1 MNNHM
6 ELVNGL
12 RVITRFYDTQRR
24 AVCRKLSISQMEF
37 DILVFLHNNPGRD
50 TARDIV
56 ALRGLPKSNVSQ
68 AVEVLMGKGLLARSQ
83 DAEDRRRGHPGLTEA
98 AGPRVPQLLEAQ
110 QTFWEQAFRDVSA
123 QDAECLAALYGRIVK
138 NLSEKGGNGN
148 E

>member
-1 MNNHM
+1 M

-83 DAEDRRRGHPGLTEA
+83 DAEDRRRVHLNLTEA
-98 AGPRVPQLLEAQ
+98 AEQLMPQLLEAQ
-110 QTFWEQAFRDVSA
+110 QTFWEQAFRDFSA
-123 QDAECLAALYGRIVK
+123 QDAECFAALYGRIVK

>member
-12 RVITRFYDTQRR
+12 RVITRFYDAQRR
-24 AVCRKLSISQMEF
+24 AVCRKVGISQMEF

-56 ALRGLPKSNVSQ
+56 ALRRLPKSNVSQ
-68 AVEVLMGKGLLARSQ
+68 AVEVLMGKGLLERRQ
-83 DAEDRRRGHPGLTEA
+83 DSEDRRRVHLSLTEA
-98 AGPRVPQLLEAQ
+98 AEQLLPQLLEAQ
-110 QTFWEQAFRDVSA
+110 QTFWEQAFRNFSPR
-123 QDAECLAALYGRIVK
+123 DAECFAALYGRIVK

>member
-1 MNNHM
+1 M

-12 RVITRFYDTQRR
+12 RVITRFYDAQRR
-24 AVCRKLSISQMEF
+24 AVCRKVGISQMEF

-68 AVEVLMGKGLLARSQ
+68 AVDSLAEKGLLLRRQ
-83 DAEDRRRGHPGLTEA
+83 DSRDRRRLHLALTPA
-98 AGPRVPQLLEAQ
+98 AGPI
-110 QTFWEQAFRDVSA
+110 TRDVDEARARFRRQLFHNFSPEERECFFQLNQRLA
-123 QDAECLAALYGRIVK
+123 DNAETQR
-138 NLSEKGGNGN
+138 E

>member
-1 MNNHM
+1 M

-24 AVCRKLSISQMEF
+24 AVCRRLGISQMEF

-68 AVEVLMGKGLLARSQ
+68 AVEVLMSKGMLARRQ
-83 DAEDRRRGHPGLTEA
+83 DAEDRRRVHLSLTEEA
-98 AGPRVPQLLEAQ
+98 DRLMPELLKAQ
-110 QTFWEQAFRDVSA
+110 QTFWEQAFRDFSA
-123 QDAECLAALYGRIVK
+123 EDAACFAALYGRIVN
-138 NLSEKGGNGN
+138 NLAGKGENRN

>member
-1 MNNHM
+1 M

-24 AVCRKLSISQMEF
+24 AVCRRLGISQMEF

-68 AVEVLMGKGLLARSQ
+68 AVEVLMGKGMLARRQ
-83 DAEDRRRGHPGLTEA
+83 DAEDRRRAHLSLTEEA
-98 AGPRVPQLLEAQ
+98 DRLMPELLAAQ
-110 QTFWEQAFRDVSA
+110 QTFWEQAFRDFSA
-123 QDAECLAALYGRIVK
+123 EDAACFAALYRRIVN
-138 NLSEKGGNGN
+138 NLAGKGENRN

>member
-1 MNNHM
+1 M

-12 RVITRFYDTQRR
+12 RVITRSYDARRR
-24 AVCRKLSISQMEF
+24 AVCRQLGLSRMEF

-68 AVEVLMGKGLLARSQ
+68 AVEVLMGKGLLDRRQ
-83 DAEDRRRGHPGLTEA
+83 DPEDRRRVHLHLTEEAHRLLPRLLA
-98 AGPRVPQLLEAQ
+98 AQRE
-110 QTFWEQAFRDVSA
+110 FWAQAFRGFSDRDA
-123 QDAECLAALYGRIVK
+123 QDFAALYGRIVQ
-138 NLSEKGGNGN
+138 NLSEQEGENN

>member
-1 MNNHM
+1 M

-83 DAEDRRRGHPGLTEA
+83 DAEDRRRVHLNLTEA
-98 AGPRVPQLLEAQ
+98 AEQLMPQLLEAQ
-110 QTFWEQAFRDVSA
+110 QTFWEQAFRDFSPR
-123 QDAECLAALYGRIVK
+123 DAECFAALYGRIVK

>member
-1 MNNHM
+1 M

-83 DAEDRRRGHPGLTEA
+83 DAEDRRRMHLNLTEA
-98 AGPRVPQLLEAQ
+98 AEQLMPQLLEAQ
-110 QTFWEQAFRDVSA
+110 QTFWEQAFRDFSA
-123 QDAECLAALYGRIVK
+123 QDAECFAALYGRIVK